1 LLNNLALVA
10 TVDELMA
17 PSTRLDSSVA
27 STADARR
34 LLYDL
39 LTKALAPEDA
49 REMETAE

>member
-1 LLNNLALVA
+1 LQNNLALVA

-27 STADARR
+27 STTAARR

-39 LTKALAPEDA
+39 LADALAPEDA
-49 REMETAE
+49 RETETAQ